1 MRMSSVLF
9 VVGVAA
15 VCGSAEA
22 QLNDPGL
29 FWSGSSGMTAG
40 SLCGNFTC
48 TPHQVSVSVNE
59 VVTLTTRGG
68 FGHLYE
74 VGLSASASQCLA
86 IPGVQ
91 HSLVLDFPITIAL
104 AGVLSEGDPILLCP
118 GGRSTFVFTM
128 PFLPPGT
135 MFSIQAIT
143 ELASSTPA
151 FTSAITVTVL

>member
-1 MRMSSVLF
+1 M
-9 VVGVAA
+9 
-15 VCGSAEA
+15 
-22 QLNDPGL
+22 
-29 FWSGSSGMTAG
+29 
-40 SLCGNFTC
+40 
-48 TPHQVSVSVNE
+48 NE

-74 VGLSASASQCLA
+74 VGLSASAYQCLA

-135 MFSIQAIT
+135 MFSIAQAIT